1 MTPRRRRWTL
11 MAPVL
16 SALCLLSCAPPP
28 PAGEGVPG
36 RPLVPPRIVA
46 IGDVHGDLMAAQA
59 ALRLAGA
66 TNGRN
71 RWIGGDL
78 VVVQTGD
85 ILDRGDGEREILD
98 LFGRL
103 QDEARRAGGAVHL
116 LNGNHEL
123 MNSYLDFR
131 YVTEGGLEEFGDMV
145 RIDPADS
152 LLATLEPEERV
163 RGAAF
168 RPGGPMAMKLA
179 GQPTALVIGP
189 NVFVHG
195 GVLPYHVEM
204 GLDSMNRY
212 GSELAP
218 KRSAPTRVDPRRPQP
233 RVDPPLFRSA
243 RRGRL
248 RYAWPVVLE
257 GLGVE
262 RMVVGH
268 TVQRTGITA
277 FCGGRVWCVDVGI
290 SAHYEGRLEVLEI
303 RGNVVRSL
311 R

>member
-98 LFGRL
+98 LFSRL

-145 RIDPADS
+145 RIDPTDS
-152 LLATLEPEERV
+152 LLASLEPEERV

-179 GQPTALVIGP
+179 RQPTALVIGP

-204 GLDSMNRY
+204 GLDSLNGTVQSWLRN
-212 GSELAP
+212 E
-218 KRSAPTRVDPRRPQP
+218 VPQP
-233 RVDPPLFRSA
+233 EWIRGDLSPVWTRLFSDQPDVA
-243 RRGRL
+243 ACDTL
-248 RYAWPVVLE
+248 ALVLE